1 MTFMS
6 GRSSVGYNGHSS
18 KWCNC
23 RYIMYDNDVKEH
35 AVCICIWM
43 TIWRGPPWCVLA
55 YKISKS
61 TGFQNGF
68 LDFKVDFGISKW
80 ISGFQSSFLDFIWT
94 SIILKIQLKYTHE
107 QSMNHIP
114 LILDANRIQCQRHFT
129 TVQRIGCV
137 FIDCHT
143 HTCHTVCLLIVN
155 IYMRILAQKCTCM
168 VRCLECSNRNEDMV
182 TLQACLC

>member
-55 YKISKS
+55 YKILKS

-143 HTCHTVCLLIVN
+143 HTCHTVYLLIVN
-155 IYMRILAQKCTCM
+155 IYMRILTKKCTCM
-168 VRCLECSNRNEDMV
+168 VRFLECSNRNEDMV